1 MLAQKRNDLLRLVT
15 VQRITTT
22 TIHAWDKGRSG
33 IPLNE
38 LGKTHANS
46 NRICAV
52 TEQKDRGGCGAC
64 QLAAVYRTR
73 IANKNPSNG
82 SQLKTAHTTVGQS
95 NKTTP
100 QGTGVLF
107 YYVYTTIRLR
117 LRQLF

>member
-64 QLAAVYRTR
+64 PLAAVYCTVNDDMSPKTPLAPGVFFLCRR
-73 IANKNPSNG
+73 ISRG
-82 SQLKTAHTTVGQS
+82 
-95 NKTTP
+95 
-100 QGTGVLF
+100 
-107 YYVYTTIRLR
+107 
-117 LRQLF
+117 